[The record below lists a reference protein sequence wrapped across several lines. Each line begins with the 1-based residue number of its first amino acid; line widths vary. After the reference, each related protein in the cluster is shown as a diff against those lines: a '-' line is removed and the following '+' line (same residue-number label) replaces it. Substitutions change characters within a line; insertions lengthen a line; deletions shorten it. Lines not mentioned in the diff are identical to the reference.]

1 MEDVAVDHGQVG
13 DVAREE
19 TTLRLFVEAR
29 VGAFRP
35 LSDAPLSK
43 RKFLSQ
49 KTLGQNT
56 VKKTP
61 DSH

>member
-1 MEDVAVDHGQVG
+1 MENVAVDHGQVG

-35 LSDAPLSK
+35 GSDAPLSK

-49 KTLGQNT
+49 K
-56 VKKTP
+56 P
-61 DSH
+61 